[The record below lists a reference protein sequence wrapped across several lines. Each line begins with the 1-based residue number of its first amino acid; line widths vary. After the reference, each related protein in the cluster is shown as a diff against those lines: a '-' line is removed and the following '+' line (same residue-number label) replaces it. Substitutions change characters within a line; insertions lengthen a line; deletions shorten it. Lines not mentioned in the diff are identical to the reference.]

1 MTTTGSDDSLS
12 GEARR
17 FLLGQL
23 SDEETEQFE
32 ERVLGS
38 EEVFGE
44 VESAE
49 DDLFDAFVR
58 DELVPAERRAFLE
71 RFGDQQG
78 RIDFA
83 RALDARARD
92 RNVLPYSR
100 RNASVR
106 RFLLAAAASIVIVTA
121 AILAWRS
128 RALRPVGVV
137 STASTTSTR
146 VSPAIAPAAPAA
158 AMATL
163 EVALVGTRG
172 SSQPPHLVLL
182 PGTSQIALGIRI
194 NAADRFP
201 SYQVAVRN
209 SEGSTVWS
217 GPAPLASPGRLA
229 VQIPASPFAS
239 GDYEIAVSGKSESGS
254 ESDLGYMTITI
265 SHRAPSP

>member
-23 SDEETEQFE
+23 SAEEAEQFE

-38 EEVFGE
+38 EDVFVE

-58 DELVPAERRAFLE
+58 DALAPAERRAFLE
-71 RFGDQQG
+71 RFGDRQE

-83 RALDARARD
+83 RALDARVRD
-92 RNVLPYSR
+92 RNVLPHRR

-106 RFLLAAAASIVIVTA
+106 RFLLAAAASIVIITG

-128 RALRPVGVV
+128 RTVGPVDVATTAA
-137 STASTTSTR
+137 TASTGIR
-146 VSPAIAPAAPAA
+146 PAIAPTAPAVA
-158 AMATL
+158 VATL
-163 EVALVGTRG
+163 EIALVGTRG
-172 SSQPPHLVLL
+172 DGQPPHLVLS
-182 PGTSQIALGIRI
+182 PGTSEIALGIRI

-201 SYQVAVRN
+201 SYRVVIRN

-229 VQIPASPFAS
+229 IQIPASLFAS
-239 GDYEIAVSGKSESGS
+239 GYYELAVSGTSERGS

-265 SHRAPSP
+265 SHRAP

>member
-12 GEARR
+12 GNARR

-23 SDEETEQFE
+23 SAEETEQFE
-32 ERVLGS
+32 ARVLGS
-38 EEVFGE
+38 EDVFGE

-58 DELVPAERRAFLE
+58 DELAPAERRAFLE
-71 RFGDQQG
+71 RFGDQQK

-83 RALDARARD
+83 RALDARVRD
-92 RNVLPYSR
+92 RNVLPHSR
-100 RNASVR
+100 RKVSVR
-106 RFLLAAAASIVIVTA
+106 RFLLAAAASIVIVIG

-128 RALRPVGVV
+128 RAVGPVDVAT
-137 STASTTSTR
+137 TAITTSTR
-146 VSPAIAPAAPAA
+146 ISPAITPSGAPAAVVAS
-158 AMATL
+158 L
-163 EVALVGTRG
+163 EIALVGTRG
-172 SSQPPHLVLL
+172 DSQRPHLVLSA
-182 PGTSQIALGIRI
+182 GTSLVALGIRI

-201 SYQVAVRN
+201 SYRVAIHN
-209 SEGSTVWS
+209 SQGSTVWS

-229 VQIPASPFAS
+229 VQIPASLFAS

-265 SHRAPSP
+265 GHRGSP